1 MTPLGLSLLVHGFGN
16 GIAGEPLKPSL
27 PVLLEQP
34 GEPLPYFPL
43 GLRTAELELMNLMVV
58 P

>member
-1 MTPLGLSLLVHGFGN
+1 MHGFGN